1 MNITK
6 LENNIVERIEKLR
19 DDIEA
24 IQQPR
29 SDFAIKHFVVGQ
41 HDMPGR
47 QRQQA
52 VLELQI
58 KMFNIRRAQ
67 LDEKKLII
75 EQERF
80 RESDDPLDHIEAEK
94 IDIDLA
100 ELRLARMGAIR
111 EASALLAILD
121 QLPQYTY
128 EQYQQEE
135 AEYWQARLSRQAL
148 QDMRSVGTIGAGNLE
163 AIGQIG
169 RELGKPATMLQ
180 EEELKAIA
188 ALGTSVYPSTK

>member
-1 MNITK
+1 MEIKK
-6 LENNIVERIEKLR
+6 LENDIVKRIEKLR

-29 SDFAIKHFVVGQ
+29 SDFALHHFVVGQ

-111 EASALLAILD
+111 EATALLAILD

-128 EQYQQEE
+128 EQYQEEE
-135 AEYWQARLSRQAL
+135 AKYWQARLSRQAL
-148 QDMRSVGTIGAGNLE
+148 QDMRAAGTIGAGNLE
-163 AIGQIG
+163 AIAQTY
-169 RELGKPATMLQ
+169 RELGKPADALNEGELRALAML
-180 EEELKAIA
+180 KDD
-188 ALGTSVYPSTK
+188 